1 MPSTTDFDQGG
12 TFRSFSQIYLGPSA
26 GFARVP
32 AALLP
37 ITAAGTY
44 QLVIG
49 TVTVTVNVSGAVT
62 IKLPSAI
69 NPPSAMATTVG
80 ALFADQPITIMDIG
94 GFAGANPITIQPF
107 SASEK
112 IMGQTQIQIT
122 IPYGAYTLSP
132 NSAVAGWNAI
142 AP

>member
-12 TFRSFSQIYLGPSA
+12 TTRTFSQIWLGPSA

-32 AALLP
+32 AAVLP

-44 QLVIG
+44 QLQPG
-49 TVTVTVNVSGAVT
+49 TVTVTVNVSGSVT
-62 IKLPSAI
+62 VKLPSAI
-69 NPPSAMATTVG
+69 NPASAMAGVVG
-80 ALFADQPITIMDIG
+80 ALFADQPITIVDVG

-112 IMGQTQIQIT
+112 IMGLAQIT
-122 IPYGAYTLSP
+122 ISDNYGAYTLAP
-132 NSAVAGWNAI
+132 NSAVAGWNAL

>member
-12 TFRSFSQIYLGPSA
+12 TFRSFSQIWLGPSA
-26 GFARVP
+26 GFIRVP

-80 ALFADQPITIMDIG
+80 ALFADQPITIVDVG
-94 GFAGANPITIQPF
+94 GFAGASPITIMPF
-107 SASEK
+107 SVAEK
-112 IMGQTQIQIT
+112 IMGLASIT
-122 IPYGAYTLSP
+122 ISINYGAYTLAP
-132 NSAVAGWNAI
+132 NSAVGGWNAI